1 MGTYIP
7 MGTNAVNGSGTNDPV
22 TTVPTRG
29 NTLPVELWERV
40 KVACER
46 SGRSMRSLSEA
57 IERDPKYVQKLIER
71 SATRPDAVAMAALA
85 RETGVSEAW
94 LVYGRGSP
102 DDRDDVAQAPAPED
116 VDVAGQRP
124 VATDA
129 ARTHRPLL
137 ENLPDWPELLAGA
150 KQIAADRGREIP
162 DWAWAT
168 LAKSG
173 GLLTGPL
180 TSAAVFDLGKTY
192 ADHGI
197 GKPRPAPEREVSGV
211 VKKAT

>member
-1 MGTYIP
+1 MNGPATPVFAPGTLCFVETVADRLRWVLEHRGLTARGLSLAAG
-7 MGTNAVNGSGTNDPV
+7 MSSNAVQKIFERGGSANAA
-22 TTVPTRG
+22 
-29 NTLPVELWERV
+29 TL
-40 KVACER
+40 
-46 SGRSMRSLSEA
+46 
-57 IERDPKYVQKLIER
+57 
-71 SATRPDAVAMAALA
+71 AALA
-85 RETGVSEAW
+85 SAAKVSFAW
-94 LVYGRGSP
+94 LATGRGTP

-211 VKKAT
+211 VKRAKEGQ

>member
-1 MGTYIP
+1 MHESQYGVTLKRLRENP
-7 MGTNAVNGSGTNDPV
+7 DGEVSVPV
-22 TTVPTRG
+22 M
-29 NTLPVELWERV
+29 
-40 KVACER
+40 K
-46 SGRSMRSLSEA
+46 
-57 IERDPKYVQKLIER
+57 
-71 SATRPDAVAMAALA
+71 ALA
-85 RETGVSEAW
+85 RALGVSESW
-94 LVYGRGSP
+94 LITGRGTP
-102 DDRDDVAQAPAPED
+102 DDRDETAQAPAPED

-211 VKKAT
+211 VKRSDKQRPPPVDGSKGGE